1 MWNPNSAEI
10 VLWLHVLGA
19 CVWIGGQVTIAAL
32 IPMLR
37 GQPLLMRAAAARYQW
52 IAWSGFV
59 LLIITGIV
67 NARNA
72 GISWA
77 HLNASPAGRTL
88 EIKLLFVLL
97 SGVAAAVHA
106 FIVAPRASSSR
117 TRSNAALSAILGTA
131 SLLFAAVAAL
141 YGVVIAQH

>member
-1 MWNPNSAEI
+1 MWNPNGAEI

-37 GQPLLMRAAAARYQW
+37 GEPLLMRAAANRYQW
-52 IAWSGFV
+52 IAWSGFAV
-59 LLIITGIV
+59 LIITGIF

-72 GISWA
+72 DISWG
-77 HLNASPAGRTL
+77 HLDATSAGKTL

-97 SGVAAAVHA
+97 SGLAAAVHA
-106 FIVAPRASSSR
+106 FIVAPRASVSR
-117 TRSNAALSAILGTA
+117 TRLNAALSAILGTA
-131 SLLFAAVAAL
+131 SLLFAGIAAL
-141 YGVVIAQH
+141 YGVVIAEH